1 MSSEKLSPEQKT
13 KLALFKLL
21 KDVEDVIEANIEE
34 MEPECVT
41 YALTNFSQHLSLD
54 LVRYFERR
62 REQDLKTSPFDDLL
76 NND

>member
-1 MSSEKLSPEQKT
+1 MSSEKLTPEQKT
-13 KLALFKLL
+13 KLALFNLL
-21 KDVEDVIEANIEE
+21 KDVENVIDAHVQD

-54 LVRYFERR
+54 LVRYFEKR
-62 REQDLKTSPFDDLL
+62 REHDLKTSPFDDLL